1 MKVAVIG
8 YSGAGKSTLA
18 QELGQRLEAPVLHLD
33 TVQFLPGWQERDR
46 EEARALVEGFLHQPA
61 WIIDGNYREFCEERR
76 MDEADI
82 IVFLNFPRLTCFLQA
97 LKRYRRYKGRTRA
110 SMAEGCP
117 EKFDWEFVRWL
128 LWEGRV
134 RARRHRFRDIT
145 RRYAEKVVVCRSR
158 NDVHRC
164 MDAIS
169 RKK

>member
-1 MKVAVIG
+1 
-8 YSGAGKSTLA
+8 
-18 QELGQRLEAPVLHLD
+18 
-33 TVQFLPGWQERDR
+33 
-46 EEARALVEGFLHQPA
+46 
-61 WIIDGNYREFCEERR
+61 
-76 MDEADI
+76 
-82 IVFLNFPRLTCFLQA
+82 
-97 LKRYRRYKGRTRA
+97 
-110 SMAEGCP
+110 MAEGCP